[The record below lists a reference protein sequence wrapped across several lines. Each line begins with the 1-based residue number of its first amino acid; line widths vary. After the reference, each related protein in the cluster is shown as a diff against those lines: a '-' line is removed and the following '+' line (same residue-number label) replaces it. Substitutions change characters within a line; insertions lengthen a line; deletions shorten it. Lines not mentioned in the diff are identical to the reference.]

1 MDNLIVHPSSA
12 TPKTGERR
20 NRNFALHVT
29 PRPTFFDATCHPSSL
44 SVKRHKRSRPATCTL
59 PCSPMKS
66 APPIQRFLS
75 QRRLEDRF
83 GGADG
88 AKSVSY
94 AMPNSPLHNQNKYSR
109 DSSSDYFEQNF
120 RKISKLGEG
129 DFGEVV
135 EAQRL
140 SDGKRFAIKKSRQ
153 PFVSKTDRERKFA
166 EVKAFEQIPPH
177 PNILKFDQAWEERG
191 HLFIQTELCQ
201 VSLQQYMDE
210 KPVDEVMTWHLFCDI
225 LTGLDH
231 IHESGFIHLDIKPDN
246 ILIGYDG
253 RYKIGD
259 LGLMAS
265 KRGFAGAT
273 TTKNEYREGDNRYMA
288 PETLQGVFTSRAD
301 VFSLGMTVLC
311 VICDIELP
319 KNGEMWHK
327 LRSTSPLDALSSE
340 DVDKIPEEMRV
351 LMSEML
357 QRDFNLRPSCRDLL
371 NNKIIAKTTLTMFL
385 STRSSYFRP
394 NNNTEEPE
402 DSTSSDIYRERSPA
416 ITPSSANRRSSGG
429 TATPSE
435 SRNSSP
441 QMSPLSTRC
450 SGFRGRMGSE
460 DLMETDS
467 VPNFNAKV
475 SKNLLSLFDAGESDD
490 ELDF

>member
-1 MDNLIVHPSSA
+1 MENVKVISNN
-12 TPKTGERR
+12 TPKAGDRR
-20 NRNFALHVT
+20 QRNFAIHVT
-29 PRPTFFDATCHPSSL
+29 PKPTFFENNVTSSL
-44 SVKRHKRSRPATCTL
+44 SVKRHKRSRPASCA
-59 PCSPMKS
+59 PMSPMKT
-66 APPIQRFLS
+66 APPIQRFFS
-75 QRRLEDRF
+75 RRRLEV
-83 GGADG
+83 DG

-94 AMPNSPLHNQNKYSR
+94 TMPNSPLQFQNKYLR
-109 DSSSDYFEQNF
+109 SSGDYFDQCF
-120 RKISKLGEG
+120 RKIRKLGEG

-135 EAQRL
+135 EVERVT
-140 SDGKRFAIKKSRQ
+140 DRKRFAIKKSRQ
-153 PFVSKTDRERKFA
+153 PFQSKTDRERKFA
-166 EVKAFEQIPPH
+166 EVKAFELIPLH
-177 PNILKFDQAWEERG
+177 PNILHFEQAWEEKG

-201 VSLQQYMDE
+201 ISLQQFMDE

-231 IHESGFIHLDIKPDN
+231 IHENGFIHLDIKPDN

-265 KRGFAGAT
+265 KRGFTGS
-273 TTKNEYREGDNRYMA
+273 KSEYREGDNRYMA

-301 VFSLGMTVLC
+301 VFSLGMTILC

-327 LRSTSPLDALSSE
+327 LRSTNPLAALSVE
-340 DVDKIPEEMRV
+340 DIEKIPEEMR
-351 LMSEML
+351 LLLTEML
-357 QRDFNLRPSCRDLL
+357 HRDLNLRPSCKDLL
-371 NNKIIAKTTLTMFL
+371 SNKIIAKMTLTMFL
-385 STRSSYFRP
+385 SSRSGFFRT
-394 NNNTEEPE
+394 NNNAEESE
-402 DSTSSDIYRERSPA
+402 DGNGDIYRERSPA

-435 SRNSSP
+435 RSPTNSP

-450 SGFRGRMGSE
+450 GFSRDTEM
-460 DLMETDS
+460 METDS
-467 VPNFNAKV
+467 VGPNFSTKV
-475 SKNLLSLFDAGESDD
+475 SKNLLSLFDAGDSDD